1 MAGLR
6 RKHVVMMNVAV
17 PQQFC
22 PHRNLGWHGM
32 MGTHEAVAADVQL
45 AAAAQRHLAIQF
57 NREFSKGFVRNP

>member
-1 MAGLR
+1 MWPFLNSFALT
-6 RKHVVMMNVAV
+6 AT
-17 PQQFC
+17 
-22 PHRNLGWHGM
+22 LGWHGM